1 MKSIYDYPTVEILE
15 KCVKMTKHDIERH
28 IKKGVQIYTISDY
41 LGMLEDNG
49 VLQDE
54 LESLEMTKE
63 EYAEMLKNGYSSD
76 IDAGTWNGLDYV
88 IVYCL

>member
-28 IKKGVQIYTISDY
+28 IKKGVWIYTISDY

-49 VLQDE
+49 LLQDE
-54 LESLEMTKE
+54 LEALEMTKE
-63 EYAEMLKNGYSSD
+63 EYAAMLKEGYNAF

-88 IVYCL
+88 IEYCL